1 MRNNDLDINHQ
12 AELRRCSSL
21 DEFFITTPSNQLLLF
36 FALEPPP
43 VDCIFLIHP
52 LYFFATEKLITRQQ
66 KVPKNGKFVLIPT
79 WIPVEAVCRPLQGKP
94 TLAARK

>member
-66 KVPKNGKFVLIPT
+66 KVPKNGKFVLNSYEDP
-79 WIPVEAVCRPLQGKP
+79 CRGRLPAAAGK
-94 TLAARK
+94 ANFGR